1 MAAAA
6 CLTGEGT
13 ADQATSLSELLAVR
27 AREKGEVP
35 LFSWWDDKRGA
46 VELGRQLS
54 YASVELLA
62 ARVAWR
68 LANREGVGVGDRC
81 VLVYEPCLS
90 FVVAFLGC
98 GRRGCVAVPVF
109 PPEPRKKFT
118 AELGAFVSICGSCDA
133 RFALTSTAYGWAKKA
148 GALAASAAS
157 VFGPRGVAWPDKLKW
172 IVCDADLGRK
182 GDGLPHGPVDGP
194 HAKVAFLQ
202 YTSGSTS
209 EPKGVVITHASLTH
223 NLALIVSELKATE
236 KTVCVSWLPQY
247 HDMGLIG
254 SYLGTLRCGG
264 SGFYASPFT
273 FVKRPACWLE
283 AVATFRGTHMQAP
296 NFAYALATRKPPA
309 AKLDLTCVEHMIDA
323 AEPVD
328 KGALDAFV
336 AFYGREHGLPA
347 NVVFPTYGLAEST
360 VMVTCNGAAAA
371 RVDGDALRADGLV
384 VEAANG
390 EWLVGCGA
398 PRADAGVDVAIVSNC
413 GDDDDGPKKRLGEG
427 RVGEIWVSSPS
438 AAAGYWDRD
447 CDGEFRA
454 ELADGAGGPW
464 LRTGDVGFLLRGEL
478 FVCGR
483 LKDLVILRG
492 KNHYPQDIERSVER
506 AAPESLRPGCVAA
519 FAVDDGGEE
528 RLVVLAEVRDD
539 DAAQRRRRGSAAR
552 EGPDGALGYGA
563 LAELVANAVAAEHG
577 AAVDALVFLKP
588 RTIAKT
594 TSGKIARKRC
604 KAGHAA
610 GSLKVAFAANLRD
623 GAAPPTDE
631 TTRLVASQP
640 RAAGADGAVAAGGV
654 LADLATE
661 LALLAR
667 RPADSIRATQP
678 LVDSGID
685 SMDLAQF
692 KGVLEAKFGCAGLPD
707 DLLFRDDTTLLAL
720 AKVVEA
726 GGAFDEAGFA
736 NIGRSLEIDRSHAS
750 SKKSDFMVDNCP
762 CCLVCCPSKLR

>member
-1 MAAAA
+1 
-6 CLTGEGT
+6 
-13 ADQATSLSELLAVR
+13 
-27 AREKGEVP
+27 
-35 LFSWWDDKRGA
+35 
-46 VELGRQLS
+46 
-54 YASVELLA
+54 
-62 ARVAWR
+62 
-68 LANREGVGVGDRC
+68 GDRC

-157 VFGPRGVAWPDKLKW
+157 VFGPRGVAWPESLKW
-172 IVCDADLGRK
+172 IVCDADLGKK

-194 HAKVAFLQ
+194 HANVAFLQ

-223 NLALIVSELKATE
+223 NLTLIVSELKATE

-283 AVATFRGTHMQAP
+283 AIAKFRGTHMQAP
-296 NFAYALATRKPPA
+296 NFAYALSTRKPPA
-309 AKLDLTCVEHMIDA
+309 ARLDLSCVEHMIDA

-336 AFYGREHGLPA
+336 AFYGREHGLPE

-438 AAAGYWDRD
+438 TAAGYWNRD

-454 ELADGAGGPW
+454 ELADGTGGPW

-519 FAVDDGGEE
+519 FSVDDGGEE
-528 RLVVLAEVRDD
+528 RLVVLA
-539 DAAQRRRRGSAAR
+539 

-610 GSLKVAFAANLRD
+610 GSLKVAFAANLR
-623 GAAPPTDE
+623 
-631 TTRLVASQP
+631 
-640 RAAGADGAVAAGGV
+640 
-654 LADLATE
+654 
-661 LALLAR
+661 
-667 RPADSIRATQP
+667 
-678 LVDSGID
+678 
-685 SMDLAQF
+685 
-692 KGVLEAKFGCAGLPD
+692 
-707 DLLFRDDTTLLAL
+707 
-720 AKVVEA
+720 
-726 GGAFDEAGFA
+726 
-736 NIGRSLEIDRSHAS
+736 
-750 SKKSDFMVDNCP
+750 
-762 CCLVCCPSKLR
+762 